1 MKKKT
6 YVLIV
11 SIKFPSTHKR
21 AGEPTN
27 FDYNILDGV
36 KIHTIR
42 ENVELWKKRIEEIN
56 QGKAILSIRY
66 WSGAPF
72 RSKQIELK
80 QLTYVGYQELESMD
94 LEDGT
99 AYTRIRNLIFLDNL
113 AKNDGL
119 SLEDFKEWFKN
130 YDLKPKIIIHF
141 TEFRY

>member
-11 SIKFPSTHKR
+11 SIKFPSSHKR

-27 FDYNILDGV
+27 FDSNILDGV

-72 RSKQIELK
+72 RSKQVELK
-80 QLTYVGYQELESMD
+80 QLSSVGFQELQNMRMNKDISNVNNTTLVR
-94 LEDGT
+94 LEQ
-99 AYTRIRNLIFLDNL
+99 L
-113 AKNDGL
+113 ANNDGL
-119 SLEDFKEWFKN
+119 SLRDFKEWFRN